1 MLLKRIPLRRKL
13 ACNWHTFAVLVL
25 IGCGPWEQTPGF
37 RLGGVATAAPES
49 FASMRDHPVIQLESQ
64 GALLP
69 RVVNLWG
76 VAFDGAIYVVGT
88 PDRGWVQRV
97 EARPKE
103 VRVRVGDN
111 AYELN
116 ATTVNDRELKQRVF
130 TAFQAKYA
138 GGSSFEYTVEDF
150 RVHFPPR
157 TSDLRK
163 KLGPPDG
170 RAVRSLYKARGV
182 RQRGD
187 PGSVE
192 FRLPMSWRRAPR
204 TRAR

>member
-1 MLLKRIPLRRKL
+1 MSNCSRDVTVSGTDLVLHGPGGADGRAATTTCCKKIPLRRKL

-25 IGCGPWEQTPGF
+25 IGCGPLEQTPGF

-49 FASMRDHPVIQLESQ
+49 FAFMQDHPVIQLECQ

-88 PDRGWVQRV
+88 PDLGWVQRV

-150 RVHFPPR
+150 E
-157 TSDLRK
+157 SI
-163 KLGPPDG
+163 
-170 RAVRSLYKARGV
+170 
-182 RQRGD
+182 
-187 PGSVE
+187 
-192 FRLPMSWRRAPR
+192 FRLAPR
-204 TRAR
+204 T

>member
-1 MLLKRIPLRRKL
+1 MRIRYLRAAATTTCCKKIPLWRKL

-49 FASMRDHPVIQLESQ
+49 FAFMRDHPVIQLESQ

-76 VAFDGAIYVVGT
+76 VAFDGAIYVAGT

-130 TAFQAKYA
+130 TAYQAKYA
-138 GGSSFEYTVEDF
+138 GGSSFGYIVEDF
-150 RVHFPPR
+150 E
-157 TSDLRK
+157 SI
-163 KLGPPDG
+163 
-170 RAVRSLYKARGV
+170 
-182 RQRGD
+182 
-187 PGSVE
+187 
-192 FRLPMSWRRAPR
+192 FRLAPR
-204 TRAR
+204 T

>member
-1 MLLKRIPLRRKL
+1 MSIRYLRAATTTCCKKIPLRKKL
-13 ACNWHTFAVLVL
+13 ACNWHIFAVLVL

-37 RLGGVATAAPES
+37 RLG
-49 FASMRDHPVIQLESQ
+49 
-64 GALLP
+64 
-69 RVVNLWG
+69 G

-138 GGSSFEYTVEDF
+138 AGSSFEYTVEDF
-150 RVHFPPR
+150 E
-157 TSDLRK
+157 SI
-163 KLGPPDG
+163 
-170 RAVRSLYKARGV
+170 
-182 RQRGD
+182 
-187 PGSVE
+187 
-192 FRLPMSWRRAPR
+192 FRLAPR
-204 TRAR
+204 T

>member
-130 TAFQAKYA
+130 TAFQAKYGVEAVDASTGGNA

-163 KLGPPDG
+163 ASKSSRTSPTRLGCTG
-170 RAVRSLYKARGV
+170 CGSTLSERA
-182 RQRGD
+182 
-187 PGSVE
+187 
-192 FRLPMSWRRAPR
+192 
-204 TRAR
+204 T